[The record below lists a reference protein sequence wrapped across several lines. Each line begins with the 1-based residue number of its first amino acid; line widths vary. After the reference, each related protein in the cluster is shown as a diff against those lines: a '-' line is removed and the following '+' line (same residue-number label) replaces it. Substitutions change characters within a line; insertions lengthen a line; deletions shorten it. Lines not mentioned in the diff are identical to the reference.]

1 MVRNKYTLL
10 REETKMDLVSVFV
23 FQIYVLIRFN
33 VTATYFMNII
43 HDVELVAIIVL
54 IIMYWAVLYDTVAR
68 QVTSPNSQ
76 VKNYKIFK

>member
-23 FQIYVLIRFN
+23 FQLYVLIRFN

-43 HDVELVAIIVL
+43 HDVEMMCLAGAVANVSDSDRCL
-54 IIMYWAVLYDTVAR
+54 FVCLM
-68 QVTSPNSQ
+68 
-76 VKNYKIFK
+76 